1 MSQSQ
6 LHRLV
11 ACQDVE
17 VDTVVCRRVRGK
29 GGAPVLKFFVGRTLD
44 CDDPEVSQ

>member
-1 MSQSQ
+1 MVSQSQ

-17 VDTVVCRRVRGK
+17 VDTVVCCRVCGK
-29 GGAPVLKFFVGRTLD
+29 GGAPVQLFLVRGTLD
-44 CDDPEVSQ
+44 CDDPTRK